1 MGLSKDLISQFVK
14 MTNDNKTEKKES
26 TVYGTIRKDKS
37 TGDVSVHID
46 GSYEA
51 DGKTAI
57 YTPIPSDPYLS
68 TTTVKDGDRVSVMIK
83 NHTAVITGNLSSPAP
98 RSADVADAT
107 KVSSQISELKTAVAN
122 TVSTEELSAES
133 ARIDKLVAENV
144 TITKKI
150 DANTADI
157 DELVSDNATIKE
169 SLTANSADID
179 DLKTNKLDIATAI
192 ATNVLDITFKTRFSG
207 GILHPILPDRT
218 DLNTVTTPNT
228 YIGKNIASA
237 QYLNVPFESGTFI
250 LEVTEFGPEGQ
261 LRQTINICYKER
273 IEELVRFYYSDSW
286 GEWIDTTRFDGTILW
301 SGGMYM
307 EASHTVTLSEKVS
320 KQRNGIVL
328 VFSEYLDGTV
338 SDTAFTCHFIPKE
351 VVSLK
356 SGCGHTFILSSF
368 NLETVGIKYLYVK
381 DDSISGHDNNVKTG
395 TAASGIVYSNNKFVM
410 RYVIGI

>member
-26 TVYGTIRKDKS
+26 IVYGTIRKDKS

-107 KVSSQISELKTAVAN
+107 KV
-122 TVSTEELSAES
+122 
-133 ARIDKLVAENV
+133 
-144 TITKKI
+144 ITKNI

-157 DELVSDNATIKE
+157 DELVSDNAIIKE

-179 DLKTNKLDIATAI
+179 NLKTNKLDITVAI
-192 ATNVLDITFKTRFSG
+192 ATNVLDIAFKTRFSG

-273 IEELVRFYYSDSW
+273 IEEWVRFYYSDSW